1 MTLFAEL
8 KRRNV
13 FRVGAAYVVVS
24 WLLLQIVDVVA
35 PILELTDSAPKLI
48 LLMITIGFIPAL
60 LFAWAFE
67 LTPEGVKRERDVDRS
82 ASVTRQTG
90 HKLNR
95 IIIGVLV
102 LVILMMTAERFWI
115 SGAVE
120 PDTENQ
126 VAAHAEPAN
135 LSPPENGYLPPV
147 DKSIAV
153 LPFINRSAGQENTRF
168 FSDGIHDD
176 LLTMLTTINELKVIS
191 RTSVIAY
198 RNTTKNMR
206 QIGEELGV
214 TNLLEGGVQQAG
226 DRVRINVQLINAQTD
241 EDLWAETYDAEV
253 TTENIFEIQGEIA
266 RAITIALEATLTS
279 EENKTLGRVPTQD
292 LEAYRALLMSR
303 QFAQRGNFES
313 LEKAAGYVQ
322 KAIDL
327 DPGFV
332 DAHLA
337 LAQIL
342 ARAISSGS
350 LNDEEAGG
358 RITAAIDTAMKL
370 QPGYGSAFAVLG
382 YYQYISSKP
391 GWGDSFERAM
401 QLDPGNA
408 ETMYAYGYSL
418 QRSGNPEPALPL
430 LLRASEQDPLSLT
443 ILFAIGR
450 NYIVLEEY
458 DKARN
463 AFARIREIDPSST
476 LGYGPMGGSYFL
488 QGQMDKALHWLSR
501 AVLIDPQDFE
511 LGGWMVYL
519 NDCLEDYGAAQEW
532 SDWLDDWITKQ
543 PMPMA
548 MQARHHYLTGNF
560 ELALQL
566 SNRALKLDLPDRWG
580 SDGVFMRIKRDEALA
595 NGNPKS
601 GIKVFRE
608 RHPTLFEAVPEISAN
623 NAVQAVDLAQLLKMA
638 GKPEETMKL
647 LDAVIEYYEQP
658 WSTNGTTRFLLVPVK
673 AEALAI
679 MDNEAAALIELRR
692 IIDKGW
698 RLDWRWE
705 TELNFNF
712 NGIRETA
719 EFKAMVNELASD
731 MEEQRARVHAMID
744 RGEITPPPEL
754 TAR

>member
-1 MTLFAEL
+1 MSLFAEL

-13 FRVGAAYVVVS
+13 FRVGAAYVVIS
-24 WLLLQIVDVVA
+24 WLLLQIVDVVG

-48 LLMITIGFIPAL
+48 LLVIVIGFIPTL

-67 LTPEGVKRERDVDRS
+67 LTPEGVKREKDVDRS
-82 ASVTRQTG
+82 ASITRQTG

-102 LVILMMTAERFWI
+102 LVILMMASERFWV
-115 SGAVE
+115 SRAVE
-120 PDTENQ
+120 TGTENQ
-126 VAAHAEPAN
+126 VAEQAEPTN
-135 LSPPENGYLPPV
+135 SSSENNPLPPI

-153 LPFINRSAGQENTRF
+153 LPFINRSSGQENTRF

-176 LLTMLTTINELKVIS
+176 LLTRLTTINELKVIS
-191 RTSVIAY
+191 RTSVMAY
-198 RNTTKNMR
+198 RDTTKNIR

-241 EDLWAETYDAEV
+241 KHLWAETYDAEV

-266 RAITIALEATLTS
+266 RAITIALEATLTPQ
-279 EENKTLGRVPTQD
+279 EDKTLGRVPTRD

-313 LEKAAGYVQ
+313 LETAAEYAQ

-337 LAQIL
+337 LARVL
-342 ARAISSGS
+342 ARTIASGW
-350 LNDEEAGG
+350 LIDEEASS
-358 RITAAIDTAMKL
+358 RITTAINTAMEL
-370 QPGYGSAFAVLG
+370 QTGYGAAFSVLG
-382 YYQYISSKP
+382 YYQHISGKP
-391 GWGDSFERAM
+391 GWVESFEMAM

-408 ETMYAYGYSL
+408 DTLYAYGYSL

-430 LLRASEQDPLSLT
+430 LLGASEKDPLSLT

-450 NYIVLEEY
+450 NYVVLEQY

-463 AFARIREIDPSST
+463 AFTRIREIDPTST
-476 LGYGPMGGSYFL
+476 LGYSPMSATYWLKGH
-488 QGQMDKALHWLSR
+488 MDKALYWLGR

-511 LGGWMVYL
+511 LGGWMVFL

-532 SDWLDDWITKQ
+532 SDWLDGWITKQ
-543 PMPMA
+543 PALMA

-560 ELALQL
+560 ELALQY
-566 SNRALKLDLPDRWG
+566 SNRALKMDLPNRWG
-580 SDGVFMRIKRDEALA
+580 SDSVFMRIKRDEALA
-595 NGNPKS
+595 NGNPRA
-601 GIKVFRE
+601 GIEVFRE
-608 RHPTLFEAVPEISAN
+608 RHTALFDEAPKITPAN
-623 NAVQAVDLAQLLKMA
+623 LVQAVDLAQLLKMA
-638 GKPEETMKL
+638 GKLDKATKL
-647 LDAVIEYYEQP
+647 LDAVVKFYDQP
-658 WSTNGTTRFLLVPVK
+658 WSTSGATRPLLVPVK
-673 AEALAI
+673 AEALS
-679 MDNEAAALIELRR
+679 MLGNEAAALTELRR

-705 TELNFNF
+705 TDLNPNF
-712 NGIRETA
+712 NGIRETP
-719 EFKAMVNELASD
+719 EFQGMVSELEAD
-731 MEEQRARVHAMID
+731 MAEQRALVHAMID
-744 RGEITPPPEL
+744 RGEIAPPPEPR
-754 TAR
+754 AR